1 MSSKRPGVAGRSG
14 GSPRRRSGGSAD
26 RRAELLAIAARL
38 FATQGYLATS
48 VREIADAAGI
58 LSGSLYHHFDSKES
72 MADELLRDL
81 LAAQRGGYQRV
92 LDEGGHPRE
101 VLAGL
106 LRADLALLTTH
117 LEAVA
122 VFQAERRQLARAD
135 RFAYLDRH
143 RRWVQRQWTT
153 LVGEGQR
160 LGAFRTDVEGAV
172 LYRLAHEAVWN
183 SAHWFNPRGRTT
195 AAELTEQYLNLLF
208 DGLLT
213 RDASPAAAEDNGAAG
228 DGGDHEP
235 DRAIAPSPVAPR
247 PPADQDG
254 RPADETVPA
263 IVAGATVRSEPPSP
277 RDDSDEGVAET
288 TG

>member
-1 MSSKRPGVAGRSG
+1 MSSKRPGVAGQSG
-14 GSPRRRSGGSAD
+14 GPPRRRSDGSS
-26 RRAELLAIAARL
+26 RRREELLGIAARL

-48 VREIADAAGI
+48 VREIADEAGI

-72 MADELLRDL
+72 LADELLRGL
-81 LAAQRGGYQRV
+81 LAAQRGGYQQV
-92 LDEGGHPRE
+92 LDVGGHPRE

-106 LRADLALLTTH
+106 LRADVALLDTH

-122 VFQAERRQLARAD
+122 VFQAERRHLARVD

-153 LVGEGQR
+153 LVGEGQQ
-160 LGAFRTDVEGAV
+160 LGAFRKDLDGSV

-183 SAHWFNPRGRTT
+183 AAHWFNPRGRTT

-213 RDASPAAAEDNGAAG
+213 RDTA
-228 DGGDHEP
+228 
-235 DRAIAPSPVAPR
+235 
-247 PPADQDG
+247 PADVDVADG
-254 RPADETVPA
+254 LPTVRPRQPADEDARPA
-263 IVAGATVRSEPPSP
+263 PSADDLSIEDAAGPVREAALPVVGDPRHAPGDGASEA
-277 RDDSDEGVAET
+277 DE
-288 TG
+288 